1 MTAAIVAATHPAAGV
16 YAVDAMPEH
25 VAFARTL
32 CAEAGIDNLSLHDA
46 SFGAPELDA
55 LPQFDYIVLH
65 GVYSWIGAQPRSDML
80 RFIAG
85 HLKPG
90 GLVYVSYNAMPG
102 WAADLPTQR
111 LLQELAAPAAGD
123 SNARFATAS
132 AVLQRMTDAGARALR
147 ASPLASRELEER
159 RKTSPVAYFAH
170 EFLPSAW
177 QAYYVTDV
185 RRTLAQ
191 FGLLPIASAT
201 LRDNFDSYT
210 IAQRGR
216 DELTTVAD
224 ANLRELLRDYFR
236 GTRDRRDVFGRS
248 VPGLDDDERR
258 ARLLATTYHLAAPP
272 ESVSYRMTT
281 AAGEVQFDTPI
292 ARRIVDA
299 LSTGPKKLTDLDG
312 PQVEARDLL
321 ANAVALC
328 AANAVRPAS
337 PHRAAVTR
345 INAVLDGRTGV
356 EAFPYRVSPFGTA
369 VYVGPKASAS
379 AAEDAPDVER
389 AAAWDRFLCAYGMDV
404 PSRQ

>member
-1 MTAAIVAATHPAAGV
+1 MTAAIVAATHPAADV
-16 YAVDAMPEH
+16 HAVDAMPQH
-25 VAFARTL
+25 VAHARNFY
-32 CAEAGIDNLSLHDA
+32 AEAGIDNLSLHDA

-80 RFIAG
+80 QFIGG
-85 HLKPG
+85 HLRPG

-111 LLQELAAPAAGD
+111 LLQELAARADGD

-132 AVLQRMTDAGARALR
+132 AILQRMTDAGARALR
-147 ASPLASRELEER
+147 ASPLASSELEER

-170 EFLPSAW
+170 EYLPTAW

-185 RRTLAQ
+185 RQTLAR
-191 FGLLPIASAT
+191 FGLQPIASAT

-216 DELTTVAD
+216 DALTAIAD

-236 GTRDRRDVFGRS
+236 GTRFRRDVFGRS
-248 VPGLDDDERR
+248 VPGLDDGERR

-281 AAGEVQFDTPI
+281 AAGEVRFDTPI

-299 LSTGPKKLTDLDG
+299 LATGPKRLTDLGG
-312 PQVEARDLL
+312 PQVESQDLL

-337 PHRAAVTR
+337 PQRAMVTR
-345 INAVLDGRTGV
+345 ANAVLDGRTGA

-369 VYVGPKASAS
+369 VYVGPKAPDS
-379 AAEDAPDVER
+379 AAEDAPAAER
-389 AAAWDRFLCAYGMDV
+389 TAAWDRFLCAYGMDV